1 MPATRFVERLNE
13 QIAYE
18 FAASQQYIAVA
29 VYYDA
34 LTLPR
39 LAEFFYA
46 QALEERNHAMMMVQ
60 YLLDADA
67 EVTIPGVRAPE
78 TAFADVVAP
87 VALSLE
93 QEKRVSDQ
101 IGALVG
107 VAREEGDFQSE
118 QFMQWFLKEQIE
130 EVASMSDL
138 LTIAERLADRPMDIE
153 DWLAR
158 EQPRDEGEDPDG
170 AEGRRRR
177 ALSVPG
183 GAAAAGAP
191 GGASAARF
199 SDELR
204 AAAAATW
211 EAQHAH
217 PFVRGIGDGTL
228 PLDRFRHFVRQDY
241 LYLVDY
247 GRLLALACARAPEL
261 ATMRRFAELTQAI
274 LVTEMDLHRAFAAE
288 WGIAADE
295 LEAEPATPTTRAY
308 ADFLLRTAAL
318 GDFAELVAALLPCMW
333 GYAEVGARLAAAQPA
348 GDAAGAADAPA
359 ADPAAAPA
367 NPYARW
373 IATYADPEFQALAE
387 WCRGLTDELGAAA
400 APAARARLHA
410 AFAESSRHELA
421 FWDAAWRL
429 KPAAV

>member
-1 MPATRFVERLNE
+1 M
-13 QIAYE
+13 
-18 FAASQQYIAVA
+18 
-29 VYYDA
+29 
-34 LTLPR
+34 
-39 LAEFFYA
+39 
-46 QALEERNHAMMMVQ
+46 
-60 YLLDADA
+60 
-67 EVTIPGVRAPE
+67 
-78 TAFADVVAP
+78 
-87 VALSLE
+87 
-93 QEKRVSDQ
+93 
-101 IGALVG
+101 
-107 VAREEGDFQSE
+107 
-118 QFMQWFLKEQIE
+118 
-130 EVASMSDL
+130 
-138 LTIAERLADRPMDIE
+138 
-153 DWLAR
+153 
-158 EQPRDEGEDPDG
+158 
-170 AEGRRRR
+170 
-177 ALSVPG
+177 PG
-183 GAAAAGAP
+183 GG
-191 GGASAARF
+191 AARF

-288 WGIAADE
+288 WDIAAAE

-308 ADFLLRTAAL
+308 VDFLLRTAAL

-348 GDAAGAADAPA
+348 DAAPD
-359 ADPAAAPA
+359 A

-373 IATYADPEFQALAE
+373 IATYADLEFQALAD

-429 KPAAV
+429 EPAATAGGR